1 MGEEDTEISCQAW
14 TTKLPKAS
22 QPNLNFMGR
31 LIQISL
37 NLQFFLDVNFL
48 YPFDILTKRKPRKPL
63 YPFDINIFLSAP
75 EILHKGRCASAGDM
89 YSLGMVFTAC
99 FNGGQ
104 AVIQASHSTSN
115 YFKLAGQVREYR
127 DTISLE
133 KGFHGVLAS
142 LITNIPVQS
151 FVYDSAWLRC

>member
-31 LIQISL
+31 LVQISL
-37 NLQFFLDVNFL
+37 NLLNAK
-48 YPFDILTKRKPRKPL
+48 YPKIKNLMC
-63 YPFDINIFLSAP
+63 SAP
-75 EILHKGRCASAGDM
+75 EILHKGQCASAADL

-115 YFKLAGQVREYR
+115 YFKLAGQVREYIE
-127 DTISLE
+127 TISLE
-133 KGFHGVLAS
+133 KGFHSVAAS

-151 FVYDSAWLRC
+151 FVYDSA

>member
-31 LIQISL
+31 LIQISQNPL
-37 NLQFFLDVNFL
+37 PLQSC
-48 YPFDILTKRKPRKPL
+48 T
-63 YPFDINIFLSAP
+63 AP

-115 YFKLAGQVREYR
+115 YFKLAGQVRRYR
-127 DTISLE
+127 ITICLK
-133 KGFHGVLAS
+133 KGFHGVVAAS

-151 FVYDSAWLRC
+151 FVYDSA